1 MGGGMFIN
9 REVELA
15 QLEQLYRGQA
25 AQLFILY
32 GRRRVGKTEL
42 LRFFCAD
49 KPHIFFVATLSAD
62 ASQLAAF
69 SQEIWRFLHGEVVE
83 GFTFPTWEAAFNA
96 LATLPGRPVVVL
108 DEITYLFEGNK
119 SIPSILQKVWDERL
133 RDSGIFLAL
142 CGSYMGIIEREILN
156 YRAPLYGRR
165 TGANYL
171 RPLHLPATAPFFPG
185 YTAIE
190 QIEAW
195 AVLGGMPYYLR
206 IFSDQQDIFANIHQH
221 ILSGQGTLHNEPQLL
236 LMEELRDPRNYF
248 SILRAIAQGRTRLN
262 EIAQAVGEKDGR
274 GVTRYLDILRQMRVV
289 ERDVPV
295 TERQPEKSRRGIY
308 QLRDAFLRFWFRFVH
323 PNQGSL
329 GMGLSA
335 GVLEQR
341 VRPDFDHFVAHAFED
356 ASLEYVARLA
366 QNGELPFLPE
376 RIGRWWIADEEIDV
390 VAISNTERSL
400 LVGECKWTA
409 RPVGVNILDDLRRK
423 TRRLMANDEWSQV
436 TYALFAKSGF
446 TPALQEIAAAE
457 GILLV
462 EAEQMV
468 RF

>member
-1 MGGGMFIN
+1 MGGVMFIN
-9 REVELA
+9 REAERE
-15 QLEQLYRGQA
+15 QLEQLYRSQE

-49 KPHIFFVATLSAD
+49 KPHIFFVATLSSD

-69 SQEIWRFLHGEVVE
+69 SQDIWRFLHGEVVE

-108 DEITYLFEGNK
+108 DEITYLIEGNK

-133 RDSGIFLAL
+133 RDSGIFLVL

-171 RPLHLPATAPFFPG
+171 RPLHLPAAAAFFPG
-185 YTAIE
+185 YSASE

-206 IFSDQQDIFANIHQH
+206 IFSDQQDIYANIHQH
-221 ILSGQGTLHNEPQLL
+221 ILSNQGTLHNEPQLL

-274 GVTRYLDILRQMRVV
+274 TVTRYLDILRQMRVV
-289 ERDVPV
+289 DREVSV
-295 TERQPEKSRRGIY
+295 TEQQPEKSRRGIY
-308 QLRDAFLRFWFRFVH
+308 QLQDAFLRFWFRFVH

-335 GVLEQR
+335 AVLEQR
-341 VRPDFDHFVAHAFED
+341 VRPGFDQFMGYAFED
-356 ASLEYVARLA
+356 ASQEYLARLA
-366 QNGELPFLPE
+366 QGGQLSFLPE
-376 RIGRWWIADEEIDV
+376 RIGRWWLADEEIDV
-390 VAISNTERSL
+390 VAINHTDRAL
-400 LVGECKWTA
+400 LVGECKWTS
-409 RPVGVNILDDLRRK
+409 RPVGVNILADLQRK
-423 TRRLMANDEWSQV
+423 TQRLMGDGEWSQV
-436 TYALFAKSGF
+436 AYALFARSGF
-446 TPALQEIAAAE
+446 TPALQEVAAAE

-462 EAEQMV
+462 DPEQMV